1 MENDN
6 FEAAYE
12 AEAQNRNDA
21 DLMAWAN
28 RFAYGDEIAQ
38 DKPKDNTIKI
48 PVNRPPADQGGER
61 PFFVPSKADRDRGEG
76 GVFGN
81 AAQALVNGAVEGVN
95 NTLEAAYQSAIFW
108 DQNFGGKVMPAEL
121 PDIPKPFD
129 VPDTT
134 VNTIVSTIGQ
144 FVVPFG
150 AAGKAMG
157 AAKLGTNVA
166 ASFPKAAKI
175 ARPMIQG
182 AIADFSAFDGHEAR
196 LSNLIE
202 SVPALQNPVSEYLAA
217 SEDDSELEGRFKN
230 AVEGLGVGAAADG
243 LFKCLSA
250 VKAARKARRIAK
262 EENLK
267 SVEERFVPKVA
278 KEDLSALGDPD
289 GELLVKGGAETSAE
303 AAEKAGADGTAVEE
317 VKKDFVGEISKE
329 DGFTDVSFG
338 KLSDKYK
345 EKLNFI
351 RREDGLPLIEN
362 DELIIPANVV
372 RKLREKRIGLDGKT
386 PDEVA
391 DILANVFH
399 KEGNSVFRTKHSHIQ
414 GIADIHQ
421 RESLS
426 EIGFVSVNPATGETV
441 IKSVYPEK
449 TKRVIKKF
457 KDINIG
463 EAPVL
468 SYATDVHQPAAGRLS
483 VVNVNKSIAK
493 TAKSVNSENVYIN
506 FARIDTP
513 DDIKKVMAEL
523 ADASR
528 ESIDKARRGK
538 MTFGDIEQAAKKW
551 TDGQEDAFKILQER
565 RVGEPLNA
573 EQSFAARQLW
583 AASAQKV
590 KELSQRV
597 LESPTDAN
605 QFMFRKMLATHAA
618 IQKEII
624 AARTETA
631 RALAQWKMP
640 AGAPEEM
647 ASQLRAMLDYGGG
660 DELTRKMAKD
670 VMDMTNAG
678 MVKEVEN
685 VINKGWGAKTIDTWN
700 EARIAGLLTNT
711 TTHIVNFMSN
721 TLNLG
726 VAMADDLTTA
736 AYAKMFGA
744 ENAARATDALARL
757 HGMVDGFKDGL
768 RYSWKTIKAGASE
781 NPYATKFDRP
791 PVIRSE
797 TYGLDKNSFWG
808 RVVDFGGTAIRLPYR
823 FLEASDD
830 FFKAVAGRGAL
841 YVEAA
846 QKAQAEVLSGKL
858 TKDAMKARVA
868 DLIENPT
875 VAMRANAKTMA
886 EYLTFTGEPSELTK
900 HIGAI
905 ANKYP
910 LVRFFLPFTKTPGN
924 VLDFAMQH
932 SAFAPLS
939 RKFRADIAAGGIR
952 ADRAMGQM
960 ATGVAISMVGLDA
973 AMNGL
978 ITGGGPSG
986 AERQALLRTGW
997 QPYSVKIG
1005 DKYYSFARFDP
1016 VATDL
1021 SIMADIAD
1029 LMIGDRYGESGFD
1042 ENDDTDMMSASGL
1055 IALKVANAVLNKTYL
1070 SGLMDIVDAVADPT
1084 EAKARALVANGL
1096 ISMVPGLSSV
1106 NALSAAVARTTDPYA
1121 KDAANVIDRLKAQ
1134 TPGLS
1139 KDVPDRLDLFG
1150 RKIKRATGSAA
1161 YDMFVPVRVSEESQE
1176 PIDREILA
1184 QGAFIPMPNRK
1195 ISVGGGKIDLKT
1207 RPALYNEYVGL
1218 AGNGLKLD
1226 EFDGM
1231 GVKDFL
1237 NAVVSGKKPEY
1248 GYESLSDGGP
1258 DAPGSKANFIRAVV
1272 NAGRKAAIA
1281 EMLERHPDLQAE
1293 AEAERDIMRR
1303 MKSGI
1308 TIR

>member
-1 MENDN
+1 MELENDN

-12 AEAQNRNDA
+12 AEAQNNAYDEAWNDLNRLIA
-21 DLMAWAN
+21 KKNKRSDL
-28 RFAYGDEIAQ
+28 IAA
-38 DKPKDNTIKI
+38 DKPADNSVRI
-48 PVNRPPADQGGER
+48 PVNRQPAAPARQGGDR

-95 NTLEAAYQSAIFW
+95 NTLEAAYQAAIFW
-108 DQNFGGKVMPAEL
+108 DRNFGGKVMPAEL

-182 AIADFSAFDGHEAR
+182 AIADFSAFDGHEVR

-230 AVEGLGVGAAADG
+230 AVEGLGIGAAADG

-267 SVEERFVPKVA
+267 PVEERFVPKVA

-289 GELLVKGGAETSAE
+289 GELLIKGGAETSAE
-303 AAEKAGADGTAVEE
+303 VAEKAGAQSAAPAVAVEDFSKGKDLKELRKIAADFYKENLQGKTVEKEGLGSIRLSRKGLKEFMSFSSDRDKILSLPKIEEIIKTGKVGVEE
-317 VKKDFVGEISKE
+317 VPKHPRKDGIVAFIPIDNTISINGKVKPVEVLIAKDNRGNLFYDLFLDNKRNRRTSLQGAKSLGDSAVSDISAVKSNISKTAE
-329 DGFTDVSFG
+329 
-338 KLSDKYK
+338 
-345 EKLNFI
+345 
-351 RREDGLPLIEN
+351 
-362 DELIIPANVV
+362 
-372 RKLREKRIGLDGKT
+372 
-386 PDEVA
+386 
-391 DILANVFH
+391 
-399 KEGNSVFRTKHSHIQ
+399 
-414 GIADIHQ
+414 
-421 RESLS
+421 
-426 EIGFVSVNPATGETV
+426 SVN
-441 IKSVYPEK
+441 K
-449 TKRVIKKF
+449 
-457 KDINIG
+457 
-463 EAPVL
+463 
-468 SYATDVHQPAAGRLS
+468 
-483 VVNVNKSIAK
+483 
-493 TAKSVNSENVYIN
+493 ENVYIN

-685 VINKGWGAKTIDTWN
+685 VINRGWWAKTIATWN

-744 ENAARATDALARL
+744 ESAARATDALMRL

-808 RVVDFGGTAIRLPYR
+808 CVIDFGGTAIRLPYR

-846 QKAQAEVLSGKL
+846 QKAQTEVLSGKL
-858 TKDAMKARVA
+858 AKDAMKARIA

-875 VAMRANAKTMA
+875 VAMRTNAKTMA

-960 ATGVAISMVGLDA
+960 ATGVAISIVGLDA

-1042 ENDDTDMMSASGL
+1042 ENDDPDMMSASGL

-1106 NALSAAVARTTDPYA
+1106 NALSAAIARTTDPYA

-1150 RKIKRATGSAA
+1150 RKMKRATGSAA

-1258 DAPGSKANFIRAVV
+1258 DVPGSKANFIRAVV

-1293 AEAERDIMRR
+1293 AERDIMRR
-1303 MKSGI
+1303 FEGGVA
-1308 TIR
+1308 IR

>member
-12 AEAQNRNDA
+12 AYARDAFSAEASAYWDRVLAED
-21 DLMAWAN
+21 DLI
-28 RFAYGDEIAQ
+28 DQ

-48 PVNRPPADQGGER
+48 PVDRPPANQSGDR

-81 AAQALVNGAVEGVN
+81 AAQALINGAVEGVN
-95 NTLEAAYQSAIFW
+95 NTLEAAYQAAIFW

-157 AAKLGTNVA
+157 AVKLGTNVA

-182 AIADFSAFDGHEAR
+182 AIDDFSAFDGHEAR

-262 EENLK
+262 EKNLK

-303 AAEKAGADGTAVEE
+303 AAEKAGADGTAVEK
-317 VKKDFVGEISKE
+317 VKNDFVGEISKE

-414 GIADIHQ
+414 GIADIHHG
-421 RESLS
+421 ESLS

-597 LESPTDAN
+597 LENPTDSN

-660 DELTRKMAKD
+660 DELTRQMAKD
-670 VMDMTNAG
+670 VMDMTTAG

-711 TTHIVNFMSN
+711 TTHIVNFMGN

-726 VAMADDLTTA
+726 VAIADDLTTA

-768 RYSWKTIKAGASE
+768 RYSWKTIKSGASE

-808 RVVDFGGTAIRLPYR
+808 RVIDFGGTAIRLPYR

-846 QKAQAEVLSGKL
+846 QKAQTEVLGGKL
-858 TKDAMKARVA
+858 AKDAMKARVA

-952 ADRAMGQM
+952 ADRA
-960 ATGVAISMVGLDA
+960 
-973 AMNGL
+973 
-978 ITGGGPSG
+978 
-986 AERQALLRTGW
+986 
-997 QPYSVKIG
+997 YSVKIG
-1005 DKYYSFARFDP
+1005 DQYYSFARFDP

-1021 SIMADIAD
+1021 SIMADISD

-1106 NALSAAVARTTDPYA
+1106 NALSAAIDRTTDPYA

-1150 RKIKRATGSAA
+1150 RKMKRATGSAA

-1258 DAPGSKANFIRAVV
+1258 DVPGSKANFIRAVV

-1293 AEAERDIMRR
+1293 AERDIMRR
-1303 MKSGI
+1303 LEGMQAGF
-1308 TIR
+1308 

>member
-48 PVNRPPADQGGER
+48 PVDRPPANQSGDR

-95 NTLEAAYQSAIFW
+95 NTLEAAYQAAIFW

-303 AAEKAGADGTAVEE
+303 AAEKAGADGTAVEK

-421 RESLS
+421 GESLS

-597 LESPTDAN
+597 LENPTDSN

-670 VMDMTNAG
+670 VMDMTTAG

-711 TTHIVNFMSN
+711 TTHIVNFMGN

-1293 AEAERDIMRR
+1293 AERDIMRR
-1303 MKSGI
+1303 MESGI

>member
-12 AEAQNRNDA
+12 AYARDA
-21 DLMAWAN
+21 ESAAVSEYWDNVLAEDDL
-28 RFAYGDEIAQ
+28 IAQ
-38 DKPKDNTIKI
+38 DKPADNSVRI
-48 PVNRPPADQGGER
+48 PVNRQPAATANQGGER

-95 NTLEAAYQSAIFW
+95 NTLEAAYQAAIFW

-144 FVVPFG
+144 FVVPFAG
-150 AAGKAMG
+150 AGKAMG

-202 SVPALQNPVSEYLAA
+202 SVPTLQNPVSEYLAA

-230 AVEGLGVGAAADG
+230 AVEGLGIGAAADG

-267 SVEERFVPKVA
+267 PVEERFVPKVA

-303 AAEKAGADGTAVEE
+303 AAEKTAAQTAAPAVAVEDFSKGKDLKELRKIAADFYKENLQGKTVEKEGLGSIRLSRKGLKEFMSFSSDRDKILSLPKIEEIIKTGKVGVEE
-317 VKKDFVGEISKE
+317 VPKHPRKDGIVAFIPIDNTISINGKVKPVEVLIAKDNRGNLFYDLFLDNKRNRRTSLQGAKSLGDSAVSDISAVKNNISKTAE
-329 DGFTDVSFG
+329 
-338 KLSDKYK
+338 
-345 EKLNFI
+345 
-351 RREDGLPLIEN
+351 
-362 DELIIPANVV
+362 
-372 RKLREKRIGLDGKT
+372 
-386 PDEVA
+386 
-391 DILANVFH
+391 
-399 KEGNSVFRTKHSHIQ
+399 
-414 GIADIHQ
+414 
-421 RESLS
+421 
-426 EIGFVSVNPATGETV
+426 SVN
-441 IKSVYPEK
+441 
-449 TKRVIKKF
+449 R
-457 KDINIG
+457 
-463 EAPVL
+463 
-468 SYATDVHQPAAGRLS
+468 
-483 VVNVNKSIAK
+483 
-493 TAKSVNSENVYIN
+493 ENVYIN

-660 DELTRKMAKD
+660 DELTRKMAKN

-808 RVVDFGGTAIRLPYR
+808 RVIDFGGTAIRLPYR

-846 QKAQAEVLSGKL
+846 QKAQTEVLSGKL
-858 TKDAMKARVA
+858 AKDAMKARIA

-875 VAMRANAKTMA
+875 VAMRTNAKTMA

-1042 ENDDTDMMSASGL
+1042 ENDDPDMMSASGL

-1106 NALSAAVARTTDPYA
+1106 NALSAAIARTTDPYA
-1121 KDAANVIDRLKAQ
+1121 KDAANVIDRLKSQ
-1134 TPGLS
+1134 IPGLS

-1150 RKIKRATGSAA
+1150 RKMKRATGSAA

-1258 DAPGSKANFIRAVV
+1258 DVPGSKANFIRAVV

-1293 AEAERDIMRR
+1293 AERDIMRR
-1303 MKSGI
+1303 FEGGVA
-1308 TIR
+1308 IR